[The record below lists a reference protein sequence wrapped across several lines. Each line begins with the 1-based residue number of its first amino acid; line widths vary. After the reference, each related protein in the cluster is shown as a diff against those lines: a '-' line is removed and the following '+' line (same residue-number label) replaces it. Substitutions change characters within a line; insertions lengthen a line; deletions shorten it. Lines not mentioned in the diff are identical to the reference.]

1 MPTFTKATIVTV
13 TEDYFKLG
21 LFGVNVREMYS
32 KRDDKIAQMVLEGKT
47 NGSQDQISHCVTIR
61 EWVDLAAAEEFKTFV
76 FEINTEYG
84 GNLIQS
90 VEIED
95 MT

>member
-1 MPTFTKATIVTV
+1 MTKATIVTV

-21 LFGVNVREMYS
+21 ADWVNTREMYT
-32 KRDDKIAQMVLEGKT
+32 KRDNKLSQMVLEGKT
-47 NGSQDQISHCVTIR
+47 NGSQDQVSHGVTVR
-61 EWVDLAAAEEFKTFV
+61 EWVDLSAAEEFKTFV

-90 VEIED
+90 VDIED